1 MLLSKCPSVSLNDAA
16 NTQYNVTELL
26 LQRYL
31 DSPKDDWDRL
41 YKCWGYLDCGD
52 CHRSDGFCGWCPM
65 VCFIPF
71 LPQHCSDCL
80 TSQSST
86 CLPLPDD
93 GLSRAFPLLSPIRY
107 KGICAFGSERFELR
121 TAGLGCQ
128 VSTIT
133 FLTSVVTILGTL
145 LGVLIL
151 RLLFKCAK
159 WIIVGPHPRRVG
171 YVVYPNDEEPWK
183 GDIWVRRSEG
193 CGNWWRRMRGDQKEF
208 EIEEVADGSLQETR
222 RMSSRGRS
230 NKRGGG
236 MRSAERRPLLGS
248 H

>member
-1 MLLSKCPSVSLNDAA
+1 MFHSKCPSISLNDAA

-26 LQRYL
+26 LQRYQ
-31 DSPKDDWDRL
+31 DNPKDDWDRL

-52 CHRSDGFCGWCPM
+52 CHRSDGFCGWCP
-65 VCFIPF
+65 I
-71 LPQHCSDCL
+71 
-80 TSQSST
+80 SST

-133 FLTSVVTILGTL
+133 FLTSIATIFSTL
-145 LGVLIL
+145 FGVLIL
-151 RLLFKCAK
+151 RILFRFAN
-159 WIIVGPHPRRVG
+159 WMIVGFRARRGG
-171 YVVYPNDEEPWK
+171 YVVCPNDEESWK
-183 GDIWVRRSEG
+183 GDVWVRRSES
-193 CGNWWRRMRGDQKEF
+193 WVDLWRRMRGGQKTF
-208 EIEEVADGSLQETR
+208 EIEEVDDSFREPR
-222 RMSSRGRS
+222 RIST
-230 NKRGGG
+230 RGGSSKCGG
-236 MRSAERRPLLGS
+236 MQSAERRPLLGS